1 LLQDIRFA
9 LRLLGR
15 NPAFAAIAIATL
27 ALGIGAHTAA
37 FTVFNAFVLRPLP
50 IRDPEALV
58 RLSAQDRNGRSRNF
72 SIAEYRDFRDRN
84 DVFSDVIAL
93 NQLPVSL
100 GDAVAGR
107 AATDY
112 SIIPPGY
119 QFAFGLTVSGN
130 YFGVLGGQP
139 ALGRLLTPDD
149 DVTPGAHAVVVLSEG
164 FWRRQ
169 FGGDPTLVG
178 RTIRFN
184 GRPYEMI
191 GIAAGE
197 FVGTQPNVPDFWV
210 PLAMRGELHGD
221 PTDAL
226 YSDRANRSVG
236 LYGRLKPHV
245 SPAQAAAAMNVL
257 ASSVAEGENPT
268 VGIRIA
274 DASTFVSVKE
284 FMPLIVPMSLAV
296 GLVLVVACTNV
307 ANLLLARAAGKQ
319 REIEIRLAVGSSY
332 RRLMRQLITESVV
345 LGVLGGAAG
354 LAASHWAIAFGY
366 PAVLS
371 QVPLPSGYKDAFTF
385 NLNPDWRIFAFGVAV
400 SIAAGILFGLAP
412 AINSAKASVATA
424 PSRFRDSMIVAQVAI
439 CLVLLVASGLL
450 LRSMWFVEALAPG
463 FQTARLYA
471 ASPGVTGESPSREQ
485 SVTERF
491 ASRLAELPEIQSLSV
506 CYNQPLSGMSP
517 QTGVDGTAQRVAYNS
532 VGSRYFRTVGISL
545 LRGRDFTEAEAKA
558 NAPVAIVSEGTASRV
573 WPGEEALGKTIR
585 LAEDG
590 VPRQVIGVVSNAR
603 VGILWRPEDAYVY
616 LPIGPRSAY
625 TIFRAPSWSASVAES
640 TLRDE
645 ASRIHLA
652 LRAPVRAIEDSLEL
666 AYAPFRFLA
675 AMAGL
680 IAALTLV
687 LSSVGLYGVV
697 SVMVSQR
704 TREIG
709 IRMALGAM
717 SSDVMRTVF
726 RSSLRLV
733 AVGIA
738 IGLGGGLA
746 FAKLL
751 AVALIGI
758 KPFDLVAFA
767 STSGLMVLVAAL
779 ATWVPARR
787 AARENVR
794 CCNCRFTLPVPSI
807 APSDAPDSSFA
818 GHSGVPS
825 RTQRSKA
832 AAVMQASKSS
842 SFSSALARS
851 SSSTRSETTQRAARS
866 VAMASRRTPAS
877 VFATTMGARDVGGA
891 SRSAVA

>member
-1 LLQDIRFA
+1 LIQDIRFA
-9 LRLLGR
+9 LRLLRR
-15 NPAFAAIAIATL
+15 NPAFASIAIATL
-27 ALGIGAHTAA
+27 ALGIGINTAA
-37 FTVFNAFVLRPLP
+37 FTFFNAFVLRPLP

-58 RLSAQDRNGRSRNF
+58 KLTALDRKAQSRSF

-84 DVFSDVIAL
+84 DVFSGVIAFGP
-93 NQLPVSL
+93 LPVSV

-130 YFGVLGGQP
+130 YFTVLGGQP
-139 ALGRLLTPDD
+139 ALGRLLMPED
-149 DVTPGAHAVVVLSEG
+149 DVTPGSHAVVVLSDG

-178 RTIRFN
+178 RTIGFN
-184 GRPYEMI
+184 GRAYEVV
-191 GIAAGE
+191 GIAAKE

-210 PLAMRGELHGD
+210 PLAMRGQLHGD
-221 PTDAL
+221 SGDTL
-226 YSDRANRSVG
+226 YSDRAHRSVA

-245 SPAQAAAAMNVL
+245 SPARAAAAMNVL
-257 ASSVAEGENPT
+257 ASSLAEGENPT
-268 VGIRIA
+268 TGISIA

-284 FMPLIVPMSLAV
+284 FMPLIVPMSVAV
-296 GLVLVVACTNV
+296 ALVLVIACTNV
-307 ANLLLARAAGKQ
+307 ANLLLGRAAGRQ

-332 RRLMRQLITESVV
+332 RRLVRQLITESLVF
-345 LGVLGGAAG
+345 GVLAGAAG
-354 LAASHWAIAFGY
+354 LAASYWAIAFGY

-371 QVPLPSGYKDAFTF
+371 QVPLPSGYKDAFTID
-385 NLNPDWRIFAFGVAV
+385 LDPDWRIFAFALAV
-400 SIAAGILFGLAP
+400 SIAAGVLFGLAP
-412 AINSAKASVATA
+412 AINSAKAGVATA
-424 PSRFRDSMIVAQVAI
+424 RSRFRNSLIVAQVAI

-463 FQTARLYA
+463 FQTAGLYA
-471 ASPGVTGESPSREQ
+471 VSPGVTGESNPAMER

-491 ASRLAELPEIQSLSV
+491 ASRLGELPEIQSVSV

-517 QTGVDGTAQRVAYNS
+517 QTGVDGTALRVAYNS
-532 VGSRYFRTVGISL
+532 VGARYFRTVGISL
-545 LRGRDFTEAEAKA
+545 IRGRDFTEAETKA

-573 WPGEEALGKTIR
+573 WPGEEALGKTIQ

-590 VPRQVIGVVSNAR
+590 KARQVIGVVSNAR

-616 LPIGPRSAY
+616 LPIGSRSAY
-625 TIFRAPSWSASVAES
+625 TIFRAPSWSVSVAES

-645 ASRIHLA
+645 AARIHPA
-652 LRAPVRAIEDSLEL
+652 LRAPVRAIEDSLEF

-675 AMAGL
+675 GAAGL
-680 IAALTLV
+680 IAALTL
-687 LSSVGLYGVV
+687 LLASVGLYGVV
-697 SVMVSQR
+697 SLMVSQR

-733 AVGIA
+733 AVGVV

-758 KPFDLVAFA
+758 KPFDLGAFA
-767 STSGLMVLVAAL
+767 STSGLMLLVAAL

-787 AARENVR
+787 AARVDPMI
-794 CCNCRFTLPVPSI
+794 TLR
-807 APSDAPDSSFA
+807 
-818 GHSGVPS
+818 H
-825 RTQRSKA
+825 
-832 AAVMQASKSS
+832 
-842 SFSSALARS
+842 
-851 SSSTRSETTQRAARS
+851 E
-866 VAMASRRTPAS
+866 
-877 VFATTMGARDVGGA
+877 
-891 SRSAVA
+891 

>member
-1 LLQDIRFA
+1 LTQDIRFA
-9 LRLLGR
+9 LRLLRR

-27 ALGIGAHTAA
+27 ALGIGANTAA
-37 FTVFNAFVLRPLP
+37 FTFFNAFVLRPLP

-58 RLSAQDRNGRSRNF
+58 RLQALDRNGRIQLF
-72 SIAEYRDFRDRN
+72 SVVEYRDVRDRN
-84 DVFSDVIAL
+84 DVFSGVIAL

-130 YFGVLGGQP
+130 YFTVLGGRP
-139 ALGRLLTPDD
+139 VLGRLLTPED
-149 DVTPGAHAVVVLSEG
+149 DVTPRAHAVVVLSEG
-164 FWRRQ
+164 FWHRQ
-169 FGGDPTLVG
+169 FGGDPALVG
-178 RTIRFN
+178 RTIRCN
-184 GRPYEMI
+184 GRPYEVI
-191 GIAAGE
+191 GIAARE

-210 PLAMRGELHGD
+210 PLAMRGELQGD
-221 PTDAL
+221 PAAKL
-226 YSDRANRSVG
+226 YSDRTYRSVV

-268 VGIRIA
+268 AGISIA
-274 DASTFVSVKE
+274 DASTFVTVKE

-307 ANLLLARAAGKQ
+307 ANLLLARAAGRQ

-332 RRLMRQLITESVV
+332 RRLVRQLITESLV

-385 NLNPDWRIFAFGVAV
+385 DLNPDWRIFAFGVAV

-412 AINSAKASVATA
+412 AINSAKASVTTA
-424 PSRFRDSMIVAQVAI
+424 RPRFRDSLVVAQVAI

-471 ASPGVTGESPSREQ
+471 ASSGLTGESTPSLER

-491 ASRLAELPEIQSLSV
+491 GSRLAELPEIQSVST

-517 QTGVDGTAQRVAYNS
+517 QTGVDGTALRVAYNS
-532 VGSRYFRTVGISL
+532 VGSRYFRTVGISVV
-545 LRGRDFTEAEAKA
+545 RGRDFTEAEATA
-558 NAPVAIVSEGTASRV
+558 DAPVAIVSEGTALRV
-573 WPGEEALGKTIR
+573 WAGDEALGKTIR
-585 LAEDG
+585 LVEDG
-590 VPRQVIGVVSNAR
+590 VARQVIGVVSNAR

-616 LPIGPRSAY
+616 LPIGSRSAY
-625 TIFRAPSWSASVAES
+625 TIFRAPSWSVSEAES

-645 ASRIHLA
+645 AARIHPG
-652 LRAPVRAIEDSLEL
+652 LRAPVRAIEDSLEF

-675 AMAGL
+675 AAAGL
-680 IAALTLV
+680 IAALTL
-687 LSSVGLYGVV
+687 LLASLGLYGVV
-697 SVMVSQR
+697 SLMVSQR

-709 IRMALGAM
+709 IRMALGARGT
-717 SSDVMRTVF
+717 DVMRTVF

-733 AVGIA
+733 AVGVA
-738 IGLGGGLA
+738 VGLGGGLA
-746 FAKLL
+746 FATLL

-758 KPFDLVAFA
+758 KPFDVVAFA
-767 STSGLMVLVAAL
+767 STSGLMLLVAAL
-779 ATWVPARR
+779 STWVPARR
-787 AARENVR
+787 AAGVDPMV
-794 CCNCRFTLPVPSI
+794 TLR
-807 APSDAPDSSFA
+807 
-818 GHSGVPS
+818 H
-825 RTQRSKA
+825 
-832 AAVMQASKSS
+832 
-842 SFSSALARS
+842 
-851 SSSTRSETTQRAARS
+851 E
-866 VAMASRRTPAS
+866 
-877 VFATTMGARDVGGA
+877 
-891 SRSAVA
+891 

>member
-1 LLQDIRFA
+1 MSLRRESKLRTFAAKLRGSVHRHQEDDEFDLEIQEHMRLLTERFVAQGMSSDEAASAARRQFGNATLQREDRRALQTLLSVEASIQDIRFA
-9 LRLLGR
+9 FRLLAR

-27 ALGIGAHTAA
+27 ALGIGANTAA
-37 FTVFNAFVLRPLP
+37 FTFFNAFVLRPLP
-50 IRDPEALV
+50 VRDPEALV
-58 RLSAQDRNGRSRNF
+58 RLNGEDRNGPSRNF

-84 DVFSDVIAL
+84 DVFSGVIAL
-93 NQLPVSL
+93 NLLPVSL

-112 SIIPPGY
+112 SILPPGY

-130 YFGVLGGQP
+130 YFNVLGGQP
-139 ALGRLLTPDD
+139 ALGRLLTPEE

-164 FWRRQ
+164 FWRRH

-184 GRPYEMI
+184 GRPYEVI
-191 GIAAGE
+191 GIAARE

-221 PTDAL
+221 RTDTL
-226 YSDRANRSVG
+226 YTARANRSVA
-236 LYGRLKPHV
+236 LYGRLRPHV

-268 VGIRIA
+268 VRISIT
-274 DASTFVSVKE
+274 DASTFVSVKD

-296 GLVLVVACTNV
+296 GLVLVVACANV
-307 ANLLLARAAGKQ
+307 ANLLLARAAGRQ

-332 RRLMRQLITESVV
+332 RRLVRQLITESLV
-345 LGVLGGAAG
+345 LGALGGAAG

-371 QVPLPSGYKDAFTF
+371 QVPLPSGYRDAFTVD
-385 NLNPDWRIFAFGVAV
+385 LNPDWRIFAFAVAV
-400 SIAAGILFGLAP
+400 SIAAGVLFGLAP
-412 AINSAKASVATA
+412 AINSAKAGVTTA
-424 PSRFRDSMIVAQVAI
+424 RSRFRDSLVVAQVAI

-471 ASPGVTGESPSREQ
+471 ASPGVTGQSNPSMERGITEQ
-485 SVTERF
+485 F
-491 ASRLAELPEIQSLSV
+491 ASKLGELPEIQSVSV
-506 CYNQPLSGMSP
+506 CYNLPLSGMSP
-517 QTGVDGTAQRVAYNS
+517 QMDVDGTTLRVAYNN
-532 VGSRYFRTVGISL
+532 VGSQYFRTIGIAL
-545 LRGRDFTEAEAKA
+545 IRGRDFTEVEAQA
-558 NAPVAIVSEGTASRV
+558 NAPVAIVSEATGSRV

-590 VPRQVIGVVSNAR
+590 VARHVIGVVGNAR

-616 LPIGPRSAY
+616 LPVGSKPAY
-625 TIFRAPSWSASVAES
+625 TIFRAPSWSAPVAES

-645 ASRIHLA
+645 AARIHPA
-652 LRAPVRAIEDSLEL
+652 LRAPVRAIEDSLEF

-675 AMAGL
+675 AAAGF
-680 IAALTLV
+680 IAALTL
-687 LSSVGLYGVV
+687 LLASVGLYGVV
-697 SVMVSQR
+697 SLMVSQR

-717 SSDVMRTVF
+717 RSDVMRTVF

-733 AVGIA
+733 AVGVV

-758 KPFDLVAFA
+758 KPFDLVAFT
-767 STSGLMVLVAAL
+767 STSGLMVVVAAL

-787 AARENVR
+787 AAGVDPMI
-794 CCNCRFTLPVPSI
+794 TLR
-807 APSDAPDSSFA
+807 
-818 GHSGVPS
+818 H
-825 RTQRSKA
+825 
-832 AAVMQASKSS
+832 
-842 SFSSALARS
+842 
-851 SSSTRSETTQRAARS
+851 E
-866 VAMASRRTPAS
+866 
-877 VFATTMGARDVGGA
+877 
-891 SRSAVA
+891 